1 MIVKDIYIAVSAYTD
16 VDQFKFLVCF
26 NETINEIN
34 LMYPLMDALKNA
46 PDINYEWVYPEMY
59 FSPIIDNILY
69 LLGLGDRHKSEFLRK
84 MKFIFCA
91 WWKSKRLKTGFIKR
105 SEH

>member
-1 MIVKDIYIAVSAYTD
+1 MKVKDIYIAVSAYAD

-34 LMYPLMDALKNA
+34 LMYPLMDPLINV
-46 PDINYEWVYPEMY
+46 PDLNCECEYSEMY

-69 LLGLGDRHKSEFLRK
+69 LLGLGERYKGEFIRK
-84 MKFIFCA
+84 MKFVFCA
-91 WWKSKRLKTGFIKR
+91 WWKKKGSKTGFIKR
-105 SEH
+105 SEY